1 MTTPSPELARRAN
14 WLRNTYLP
22 LQSLLI
28 PLLGVLILGLAW
40 GRPLGVMLGL
50 VLTATLFASFLF
62 LTVVP

>member
-1 MTTPSPELARRAN
+1 MM
-14 WLRNTYLP
+14 
-22 LQSLLI
+22 
-28 PLLGVLILGLAW
+28 PLLAVLILGLAW